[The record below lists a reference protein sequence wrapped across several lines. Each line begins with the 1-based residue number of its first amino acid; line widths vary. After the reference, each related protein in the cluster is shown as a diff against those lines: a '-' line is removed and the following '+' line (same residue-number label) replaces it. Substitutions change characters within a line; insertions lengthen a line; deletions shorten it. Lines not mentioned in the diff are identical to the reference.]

1 MLQLYVG
8 ITQYMITSQI
18 VVILFAVGFYE
29 PKMLNLQISCFY
41 SEEHSNIF
49 FYRQEHLYFH
59 LVFVFK

>member
-41 SEEHSNIF
+41 SEEHSNI
-49 FYRQEHLYFH
+49 YF
-59 LVFVFK
+59 L